1 MATVKNT
8 SDDYTITVADGL
20 GTLTINADLDV
31 VGNITYIDSTEL
43 RVTDPFITVAYDN
56 NGTIQSMGLVA
67 QKSSTT
73 FAGLRFNT
81 VSGDWEISPAV
92 DGDGGRNYSILNYF
106 NRRQSPGAP
115 FNAVQYNGAGTFSGD
130 AAFTFD
136 AGNAKVNITG
146 QMVLANIVS
155 TPAST
160 PNVAA
165 LYNKAEGSG
174 GTGVYVISPTVTM
187 NWSAKPKQL
196 YSALYFKEP
205 KWQSPTLD

>member
-20 GTLTINADLDV
+20 GLLTINANLDV

-43 RVTDPFITVAYDN
+43 RVKDPFITVAYDN
-56 NGTIQSMGLVA
+56 NGAIQSMGLVA
-67 QKSSTT
+67 QKSTTT

-92 DGDGGRNYSILNYF
+92 DGDGGPITPYSTISTGGLL
-106 NRRQSPGAP
+106 PGAP
-115 FNAVQYNGAGTFSGD
+115 FNSVQYNGAGTFSGN

-174 GTGVYVISPTVTM
+174 GTGIYVISPTVDDELVSKTK
-187 NWSAKPKQL
+187 AIV
-196 YSALYFKEP
+196 FGIIF
-205 KWQSPTLD
+205 

>member
-20 GTLTINADLDV
+20 GTLTINANLDV

-43 RVTDPFITVAYDN
+43 RVADPFITVAYDN

-67 QKSSTT
+67 QKSTTT

-81 VSGDWEISPAV
+81 VSGDWEVSPAV
-92 DGDGGRNYSILNYF
+92 DADGGPITPYSTISTAGLGL
-106 NRRQSPGAP
+106 PGAP
-115 FNAVQYNGAGTFSGD
+115 VNSVQYNGAGSFAGD
-130 AAFTFD
+130 AAFKFD

-155 TPAST
+155 TPAAT

-174 GTGVYVISPTVTM
+174 GTGVYVISPTVNDELVSKTK
-187 NWSAKPKQL
+187 AIV
-196 YSALYFKEP
+196 FGIIF
-205 KWQSPTLD
+205 

>member
-20 GTLTINADLDV
+20 GLLTINADLDV

-56 NGTIQSMGLVA
+56 NGAIQSMGLVA
-67 QKSSTT
+67 QKSTT
-73 FAGLRFNT
+73 TYAGLRFNT

-92 DGDGGRNYSILNYF
+92 AADGAAITAYSTISTGVT
-106 NRRQSPGAP
+106 SPGAP
-115 FNAVQYNGAGTFSGD
+115 ANSVQFNGAGTFTGN

-146 QMVLANIVS
+146 QLVLANIVS
-155 TPAST
+155 TPATTS
-160 PNVAA
+160 NVAA
-165 LYNKAEGSG
+165 LYNKQVGSG
-174 GTGVYVISPTVTM
+174 GTGVYVISPAVNDELVSKTKAIV
-187 NWSAKPKQL
+187 
-196 YSALYFKEP
+196 FGIIF
-205 KWQSPTLD
+205 